1 MSECCGNRSR
11 DIKSKGEVTAS
22 SVGFTS
28 IGRRGTQGRWGVVQ
42 PDAANMPRVWPT
54 ILQSRSC
61 GKCQIF
67 PNPVWACRVTTDS
80 KSELQPRVRFF
91 RSPRVQ
97 GGPSRPARIGPHPP
111 PPYRRFDSPEVAG
124 RYVRSKPVGRF
135 DGAAA
140 AVAVDLQM
148 IPED

>member
-1 MSECCGNRSR
+1 MG
-11 DIKSKGEVTAS
+11 GGPT
-22 SVGFTS
+22 
-28 IGRRGTQGRWGVVQ
+28 GRRQHATCVAHHPPVKKLRKV
-42 PDAANMPRVWPT
+42 PDISEPRVGLPSYDRFKIRASAAGPVFPEPT
-54 ILQSRSC
+54 GSGRSEPA
-61 GKCQIF
+61 GSD
-67 PNPVWACRVTTDS
+67 RTT
-80 KSELQPRVRFF
+80 
-91 RSPRVQ
+91 
-97 GGPSRPARIGPHPP
+97 PP